1 MPNGNAPTGLNPVR
15 DLYGTPY
22 NGSVNHYAVPAS
34 DANALYI
41 GDPVKLLGTSSTINS
56 QSMADVGLAATTDV
70 IVGVVIGFVAGDRDA
85 GLFRGAST
93 QRIAIVC
100 DNPNAMFEIQ
110 DIGTGTPL
118 TIADIGLNVSFTT
131 VAAGGSTFT
140 GLSGVVLDNTT
151 EATTNTLALKIV
163 GFPNRPDND
172 AANAEANKKL
182 YVRINR
188 HQYANQVAGV

>member
-1 MPNGNAPTGLNPVR
+1 MPNYNGPTGLSPVR

-34 DANALYI
+34 DATAIGI

-70 IVGVVIGFVAGDRDA
+70 IVGVVVAFLAADRDSS
-85 GLFRGAST
+85 LYRLAST

-110 DIGTGTPL
+110 DISTGTPL
-118 TIADIGLNVSFTT
+118 QISDIGLNVSF
-131 VAAGGSTFT
+131 AAGAGINTFT
-140 GLSGVVLDNTT
+140 GLSGIVLDNTT

-172 AANAEANKKL
+172 AANAEASKKL